1 LIGVVDHRQSLLR
14 LRLSLRNL
22 ASNLSPCAR
31 EYPARIR
38 DSISRIACFTSSQ
51 AIASQSGFAFPCVVT
66 VSNAS
71 ATIHCICMSGSL
83 KQPRLYCAAVGLAAA
98 DIPLFNDKYE

>member
-1 LIGVVDHRQSLLR
+1 

-51 AIASQSGFAFPCVVT
+51 AIASQSGLAFTCVAT
-66 VSNAS
+66 LSNAS
-71 ATIHCICMSGSL
+71 ATIHCLCMSGSL
-83 KQPRLYCAAVGLAAA
+83 KQPRLYVAAVGPAAA
-98 DIPLFNDKYE
+98 DIACFKDKYE